1 MSQDAPTA
9 GRGQTAAG
17 RTADAARPG
26 AATTGAANVAGVAD
40 TDAVARA
47 SVAASGSAIGAV
59 QRTPTD
65 DPAVTKTERAP
76 LSNKGLLAAIGS
88 FVIWG
93 AFPLYLKPLHEIS
106 ALQIIAHRIA
116 WACVLVLVWLFVRGE
131 LKDLRKPL
139 TNPAILGRLTAS
151 ALLITVNWLA
161 YVWGVG
167 HGRVVEASLG
177 YFINPLANVL
187 LGVVVLRERLNVAQW
202 TAVGIAAGAVLYIAI
217 GTGSTPWISL
227 TLAASFS
234 TYGLLRKVVHVEA
247 LQGLAVETLVLMPVA
262 LGYLVW
268 CEVNGIGA
276 FGHSSGLVNALL
288 IGCGPMTAV
297 PLFLF
302 AFGARLIPYSTIGLL
317 LYIAP
322 SLQLLCGI
330 FLYHEPFAG
339 ARANGFVLIWVA
351 LLLYA
356 ADGFWRA
363 RKAA

>member
-1 MSQDAPTA
+1 MSQSAPTT
-9 GRGQTAAG
+9 GHGQTAAG
-17 RTADAARPG
+17 RTLDRARPG
-26 AATTGAANVAGVAD
+26 AATS
-40 TDAVARA
+40 DA
-47 SVAASGSAIGAV
+47 
-59 QRTPTD
+59 
-65 DPAVTKTERAP
+65 PAKRSS
-76 LSNKGLLAAIGS
+76 LSSRGLLAAIES

-93 AFPLYLKPLHEIS
+93 AFPLYLKPLHDLS

-116 WACVLVLVWLFVRGE
+116 WACVLVIVWLFALGE
-131 LKDLRKPL
+131 LQDLRKPL

-167 HGRVVEASLG
+167 HGHVIEASLG

-187 LGVVVLRERLNVAQW
+187 LGVVVLRERLNIAQW
-202 TAVGIAAGAVLYIAI
+202 TAVGIAAAAVLYIAVA
-217 GTGSTPWISL
+217 TGATPWISL

-268 CEVNGIGA
+268 CEVNGTGA
-276 FGHSSGLVNALL
+276 FGHSSVLINALL
-288 IGCGPMTAV
+288 VDCGPITAV

-302 AFGARLIPYSTIGLL
+302 AFGARLIPYSTLGLL

-339 ARANGFVLIWVA
+339 ARANGFILIWLA
-351 LLLYA
+351 LLIYA
-356 ADGFWRA
+356 ADGLWRA
-363 RKAA
+363 RKSA